1 MNRLIACGIA
11 WGFLLF
17 APWRL
22 CVSLY
27 AEDWHQW
34 RGPEQTGASREKNLP
49 DKWSPD
55 GENVVWKK
63 PYGGRTVP
71 IVMNGRVYV
80 INDSGEGISEQ
91 ERVMCFDAKD
101 GQVVW
106 EHKFNVWLTGI
117 VSDRVGWTNV
127 VGDPETGNVYAH
139 GVQGMLFCFD
149 GKDGKVLW
157 QHSMTEEYG
166 RITGYG
172 GRVTS
177 PIIDGDL
184 LIMGLVSSSW
194 GEFAR
199 GGVRFVAFDKKTGE
213 PVWWSETG
221 HPVKDTYYSNPVVA
235 VINGERVLISGGGD
249 GGVHAFQVRTGK
261 KLWSYLFGS
270 GGVNVT
276 PVVGGN
282 YVYIS
287 HGEENL
293 TGGERGMLLCLDA
306 SKVKAG
312 KPALVWSV
320 EGIQFKFP
328 SPILLDDKLYI
339 ADESATLYCYDVKK
353 SIETKE
359 GVELWQKGY
368 GINAKGSPVY
378 ADGKIYA
385 TSVEGNVVILQPGD
399 KECKELSRV
408 RLRSKNAG
416 TAIAINGG
424 PSVAN
429 GRVFFM
435 TSEEIYCIGKA
446 DAKPESG
453 PIPPGPKEAAPA
465 ADAKATQL
473 QVVPADVQLFPGQGA
488 TFKARLFDDKG
499 RFLREAKVEWETAPF
514 LAPPPVPGAKPQEG
528 PPPPALQGEVTADG
542 KLTVS
547 DKVPG
552 QFGGVVAKAEGL
564 TGRARVR
571 VAPRLPYTADFS
583 KVPVNRTPGGWVG
596 AQGKYLVKELDGK
609 KVLMKNNTIAS
620 LLVAKAN
627 TYITMPDAGA
637 GDYTI
642 QADVRGSL
650 KKGQYL
656 PDMGLINCRYTFLLS
671 GIGQKGG
678 VGQKLSLQS
687 WDAVPR
693 IDQTVDFAWKPDTW
707 YTLKLSVEQTGG
719 KAQLKG
725 KVWERG
731 KDEPKDWTVTFE
743 DPTPNGAG
751 SPGLHGYSTDVNGP
765 TDPGSEIYYDN
776 VKVTPHKTE
785 APAKKDRA
793 PGSARGA
800 ASPAP
805 EPVIF
810 VQPVC
815 VPAPVCERRLFGR
828 WRR

>member
-1 MNRLIACGIA
+1 MV
-11 WGFLLF
+11 
-17 APWRL
+17 L
-22 CVSLY
+22 CAAGTVG
-27 AEDWHQW
+27 AEDWYQW
-34 RGPEQTGASREKNLP
+34 RGPEQNGVSREKGLP
-49 DKWSPD
+49 DKWSPE
-55 GENVVWKK
+55 GENVVWKQ

-80 INDSGEGISEQ
+80 INDSGDGLNEQ

-101 GQVVW
+101 GHVVW

-149 GKDGKVLW
+149 GKDGKVKW

-184 LIMGLVSSSW
+184 LIMGLINSSW

-199 GGVRFVAFDKKTGE
+199 GGSRFVAFDKKTGE
-213 PVWWSETG
+213 IVWWSETG
-221 HPVKDTYYSNPVVA
+221 FPVKDTYYSNPVVA

-293 TGGERGMLLCLDA
+293 EGGERGMLLCLDA
-306 SKVKAG
+306 SKVKDG
-312 KPALVWSV
+312 EPELVWKV

-328 SPILLDDKLYI
+328 TPILHNDKLYI
-339 ADESATLYCYDVKK
+339 ADEAATLYCYDVKK
-353 SIETKE
+353 SIEQKK
-359 GVELWQKGY
+359 GVRLFKQGY
-368 GINAKGSPVY
+368 GINAKGSPVW

-385 TSVEGNVVILQPGD
+385 TAVDGVFATIVLSADGAKVEKVN
-399 KECKELSRV
+399 KV
-408 RLRSKNAG
+408 RLHSKDPG
-416 TAIAINGG
+416 TALAINGG

-429 GRVFFM
+429 GHAFFM
-435 TSEEIYCIGKA
+435 TSEEIYCLGDPNVKA
-446 DAKPESG
+446 AAS
-453 PIPPGPKEAAPA
+453 PIPPGPKEEPPAPG
-465 ADAKATQL
+465 AKATQL
-473 QVVPADVQLFPGQGA
+473 QVVPADVELYPGQSA
-488 TFKARLFDDKG
+488 TFKVRLFDDQG
-499 RFLREAKVEWETAPF
+499 RFLRESKAEWATAPF

-528 PPPPALQGEVTADG
+528 PPPPALQGDITADG

-571 VAPRLPYTADFS
+571 VAPRLPYSQDFS
-583 KVPVNRTPGGWVG
+583 KVPENRTPGGWVG
-596 AQGKYLVKELDGK
+596 AQGKFLVKELEGK
-609 KVLMKNNTIAS
+609 KVLAKNNTVAS
-620 LLVAKAN
+620 TLVAKAN
-627 TYITMPDAGA
+627 TYITMPDAGH

-642 QADVRGSL
+642 QADMRGSL
-650 KKGQYL
+650 KKNQYL
-656 PDMGLINCRYTFLLS
+656 PDMGLINCRYTLVLT
-671 GIGQKGG
+671 GIGQKDG

-687 WDAVPR
+687 WDAMPR
-693 IDQTVDFAWKPDTW
+693 IDQTVDFAWKPNTW
-707 YTLKLSVEQTGG
+707 YTLKLSVEQSGG
-719 KAQLKG
+719 KAMLKG

-731 KDEPKDWTVTFE
+731 KPEPEKWTVEFE
-743 DPTPNGAG
+743 DPTPNGPG
-751 SPGLHGYSTDVNGP
+751 SPGLHGFSTDVNGP

-776 VKVTPHKTE
+776 VKVTPN
-785 APAKKDRA
+785 KK
-793 PGSARGA
+793 
-800 ASPAP
+800 
-805 EPVIF
+805 
-810 VQPVC
+810 
-815 VPAPVCERRLFGR
+815 
-828 WRR
+828 

>member
-1 MNRLIACGIA
+1 MRRL
-11 WGFLLF
+11 LSLVLV
-17 APWRL
+17 L
-22 CVSLY
+22 CAAGAAA
-27 AEDWHQW
+27 AEDWPHW
-34 RGPEQTGASREKNLP
+34 RGPEQNGVSREKNLP
-49 DKWSPD
+49 DKFSAA
-55 GENVVWKK
+55 GENVIWKK

-80 INDSGEGISEQ
+80 INDSGEGIHEQ
-91 ERVMCFDAKD
+91 ERVMCFDANT
-101 GQVVW
+101 GEVQW

-149 GKDGKVLW
+149 GKTGKVLW

-199 GGVRFVAFDKKTGE
+199 GGTRFVAFDKKSGE
-213 PVWWSETG
+213 IVWWSETG
-221 HPVKDTYYSNPVVA
+221 LPVKDTYYSNPVVA
-235 VINGERVLISGGGD
+235 VINGERVLVSGGGD

-261 KLWSYLFGS
+261 KLWSYMFGS

-282 YVYIS
+282 YVYIA

-312 KPALVWSV
+312 KPELVWKV
-320 EGIQFKFP
+320 EGTLFKFP
-328 SPILLDDKLYI
+328 SPVLLDDKLYI
-339 ADESATLYCYDVKK
+339 ADEAATLYCYDLKK
-353 SIETKE
+353 SIEMKE
-359 GVELWQKGY
+359 GVELWDKSY
-368 GINAKGSPVY
+368 GAEAKGSPVW
-378 ADGKIYA
+378 ADGKIYVTA
-385 TSVEGNVVILQPGD
+385 VEGIVAILQPGE
-399 KECKELSRV
+399 KECKELSKV
-408 RLRSKNAG
+408 RLRSKNPG
-416 TAIAINGG
+416 TALSINGG
-424 PSVAN
+424 ASVAN
-429 GRVFFM
+429 GRVYFM
-435 TSEEIYCIGKA
+435 TSEDIYCIGKA
-446 DAKPESG
+446 GAKPEAG
-453 PIPPGPKEAAPA
+453 AIPTGPKEEPPA
-465 ADAKATQL
+465 ADAKAAQL
-473 QVVPADVQLFPGQGA
+473 QVVPADVQLYPGQSA
-488 TFKARLFDDKG
+488 TFKARLFDEKG
-499 RFLREAKVEWETAPF
+499 RFLREAKATWETAPF

-528 PPPPALQGEVTADG
+528 PPPPPLQGEVTADG

-564 TGRARVR
+564 TARARIR
-571 VAPRLPYTADFS
+571 VAPRLPYTQDFT
-583 KVPVNRTPGGWVG
+583 KVPENRTPGGWVG
-596 AQGKYLVKELDGK
+596 AQGKFLVKELDGK
-609 KVLMKNNTIAS
+609 KVLAKNNTVPS
-620 LLVAKAN
+620 TLVAKAN
-627 TYITMPDAGA
+627 TYITMPDPGH

-650 KKGQYL
+650 KKKQYL
-656 PDMGLINCRYTFLLS
+656 PDMGLINCRYTLVLAGS
-671 GIGQKGG
+671 GQKDG

-687 WDAVPR
+687 WDALPR

-707 YTLKLSVEQTGG
+707 YTLKLSVEQSGG
-719 KAQLKG
+719 KAILKG
-725 KVWERG
+725 KAWERG
-731 KDEPKDWTVTFE
+731 KEEPKEWTVTFE
-743 DPTPNGAG
+743 DPTPNGPG
-751 SPGLHGYSTDVNGP
+751 SPGLHGFSTDVKGP

-776 VKVTPHKTE
+776 LKVTPNKSE
-785 APAKKDRA
+785 APAKKDGA
-793 PGSARGA
+793 PGGERAAARL
-800 ASPAP
+800 AP
-805 EPVIF
+805 EPVVF
-810 VQPVC
+810 VQPAC
-815 VPAPVCERRLFGR
+815 VPAPACERRLFGR